1 MSKNSFDLTTELVHA
16 GEPEPRIE
24 GAVSMPIFQSS
35 TYEYSGE
42 GQYDDIRYIR
52 LNNTP
57 NHKAIQKKLAVIE
70 CAESALV
77 TSSGMSAITAT
88 LLTFLKQGDHLLS
101 HKSLYGG
108 TASFILEDLPR
119 YGITFDLIDTT
130 DPSGWSMMLKPNTKV
145 IYTETITNPMLE
157 VPELGAIVD
166 FAKENNL
173 ISMIDNTFASPVLFS
188 PSELGFDIS
197 LHSCTKYINGHSDIV
212 AGAVIGSDKL
222 IKIITS
228 RMNHFGGSLNP
239 GACFLLHRAIKT
251 LELRMIRQSKNA
263 GQIALFLENHPE
275 VLSVNYPG
283 LVSNNS
289 YERAKKYLSGF
300 SAMVSF
306 EVVGGKTRSIKF
318 MNQLDIAIN
327 APSLGGVETL
337 ITLPALSSHSGMDPA
352 ERVKAGITD
361 SLIRLSVGIESV
373 DDLITDLEQALHK
386 TTS

>member
-212 AGAVIGSDKL
+212 AGAVIGSDEF
-222 IKIITS
+222 IKKITS

-318 MNQLDIAIN
+318 MDQLDIAIN

-373 DDLITDLEQALHK
+373 DDLITDLDQALIK
-386 TTS
+386 TAS

>member
-1 MSKNSFDLTTELVHA
+1 MSKNSFGFTTKLVHA
-16 GEPEPRIE
+16 GEPNPRIE

-42 GQYDDIRYIR
+42 EQYDDIRYIR

-57 NHKAIQKKLAVIE
+57 NHKAIQKKLAAIE

-145 IYTETITNPMLE
+145 IYAETITNPMLD

-188 PSELGFDIS
+188 PAELGFDIS

-212 AGAVIGSDKL
+212 AGAVIGSDEF

-275 VLSVNYPG
+275 ILSVNYPG

-318 MNQLDIAIN
+318 MDQLDIAIN

-337 ITLPALSSHSGMDPA
+337 ITRPALSSHSGMDPA

-373 DDLITDLEQALHK
+373 DDLITDLDQALHK

>member
-1 MSKNSFDLTTELVHA
+1 MSKNSFGFTTKLVHA
-16 GEPEPRIE
+16 GEPDPRIE

-42 GQYDDIRYIR
+42 EQYDDIRYIR

-57 NHKAIQKKLAVIE
+57 NHKAIQKKLAAIE

-130 DPSGWSMMLKPNTKV
+130 DPSGWNMMLKPNTKV
-145 IYTETITNPMLE
+145 IYAETITNPMLD

-188 PSELGFDIS
+188 PAELGFDIS

-212 AGAVIGSDKL
+212 AGAVIGSDEF

-275 VLSVNYPG
+275 ILSVNYPG

-318 MNQLDIAIN
+318 MDQLDIAIN

-337 ITLPALSSHSGMDPA
+337 ITRPALSSHSGMDPA

-373 DDLITDLEQALHK
+373 DDLITDLDQALIK
-386 TTS
+386 TAS

>member
-1 MSKNSFDLTTELVHA
+1 MSKNSFGFTTKLVHA
-16 GEPEPRIE
+16 GEPDPRIE

-42 GQYDDIRYIR
+42 EQYDDIRYIR

-57 NHKAIQKKLAVIE
+57 NHKAIQKKLAAIE

-119 YGITFDLIDTT
+119 YCITFDLIDTT

-145 IYTETITNPMLE
+145 IYAETITNPMLD

-188 PSELGFDIS
+188 PAELGFDIS

-212 AGAVIGSDKL
+212 AGAVIGSDEF

-275 VLSVNYPG
+275 ILSVNYPG

-318 MNQLDIAIN
+318 MDQLDIAIN

-337 ITLPALSSHSGMDPA
+337 ITRPALSSHSGMDPA

-373 DDLITDLEQALHK
+373 DDLITDLDQALIN
-386 TTS
+386 TAS

>member
-1 MSKNSFDLTTELVHA
+1 MSKNSFDFTTELVHA

-119 YGITFDLIDTT
+119 YGISFDLIDTT

-318 MNQLDIAIN
+318 MDQLDIAIN

-373 DDLITDLEQALHK
+373 DDLITDLDQALHK

>member
-1 MSKNSFDLTTELVHA
+1 MSKNSFDFTTELVHA

-88 LLTFLKQGDHLLS
+88 LLTFLRQGDHLLS

-318 MNQLDIAIN
+318 MDQLDIAIN

-373 DDLITDLEQALHK
+373 DDLITDLDQALHK

>member
-1 MSKNSFDLTTELVHA
+1 MSKNSFDFTTELVHA

-275 VLSVNYPG
+275 ILSVNYPG

-318 MNQLDIAIN
+318 MDQLDIAIN

-373 DDLITDLEQALHK
+373 DDLITDLDQALIK
-386 TTS
+386 TAS

>member
-289 YERAKKYLSGF
+289 YKRAKKYLSGF

-318 MNQLDIAIN
+318 MDQLDIAIN

-373 DDLITDLEQALHK
+373 DDLITDLDQALIK
-386 TTS
+386 TAS

>member
-1 MSKNSFDLTTELVHA
+1 MSKNSFDFTTELVHA

-188 PSELGFDIS
+188 PAELGFDIS

-318 MNQLDIAIN
+318 MDQLDIAIN

-373 DDLITDLEQALHK
+373 DDLITDLDQALHK
-386 TTS
+386 TAS

>member
-1 MSKNSFDLTTELVHA
+1 MSKNSFGFTTKLVHA
-16 GEPEPRIE
+16 GEPDPRIE

-42 GQYDDIRYIR
+42 EQYDDIRYIR

-57 NHKAIQKKLAVIE
+57 NHKAIQKKLAAIE

-130 DPSGWSMMLKPNTKV
+130 DPSGWNMMLKPNTKV
-145 IYTETITNPMLE
+145 IYAETITNPMLD

-188 PSELGFDIS
+188 PAELGFDIS

-212 AGAVIGSDKL
+212 AGAVIGSDEF

-275 VLSVNYPG
+275 ILSVNYPG

-318 MNQLDIAIN
+318 MDQLDIAIN

-337 ITLPALSSHSGMDPA
+337 ITRPALSSHSGMDPA

-361 SLIRLSVGIESV
+361 SLIRLSVGIELA
-373 DDLITDLEQALHK
+373 DDLITDLDQALIK
-386 TTS
+386 TAS

>member
-1 MSKNSFDLTTELVHA
+1 MSKNSFDFTTELVHA

-318 MNQLDIAIN
+318 MDQLDIAIN

-352 ERVKAGITD
+352 KRVKAGITD

-373 DDLITDLEQALHK
+373 DDLITDLDQALHK
-386 TTS
+386 TIS

>member
-1 MSKNSFDLTTELVHA
+1 MSKNSFSFTTELVHA

-42 GQYDDIRYIR
+42 ELYDDIRYIR

-108 TASFILEDLPR
+108 TANFILEDLPR

-212 AGAVIGSDKL
+212 AGAVIGSDEF

-318 MNQLDIAIN
+318 MDQLDIAIN

-373 DDLITDLEQALHK
+373 DDLITDLDQALIK
-386 TTS
+386 TAS

>member
-1 MSKNSFDLTTELVHA
+1 MSKNSFGFTTKLVHA
-16 GEPEPRIE
+16 GEPDPRIE

-57 NHKAIQKKLAVIE
+57 NHKAIQKKLAAIE

-145 IYTETITNPMLE
+145 IYAETITNPMLD
-157 VPELGAIVD
+157 VPELGTIVD

-212 AGAVIGSDKL
+212 AGAVIGSDEF

-275 VLSVNYPG
+275 ILSVNYPG

-318 MNQLDIAIN
+318 MDQLDIAIN

-337 ITLPALSSHSGMDPA
+337 ITRPALSSHSGMDPA

-373 DDLITDLEQALHK
+373 DDLITDLDQALHK